1 MKTNWLKRT
10 LKAPARYRTGKGFG
24 VHSPFAFKFI
34 TRVLRETLP
43 FYAYSNQKIR
53 YRDAERNSV
62 KHPFL
67 TLKRIRLLFR
77 TANFF
82 CPESVLQLG
91 ADNGLVSA
99 ALLDVNSAMKIA
111 RCGCD
116 GTFESQNVT
125 EYAAIDALP
134 SDMVP
139 EMVIVVDTEKS
150 EAVEN
155 FLQRAVE
162 AESVI
167 VFPCIDH
174 KVQIKELWDALNA
187 SAADYGMTFT
197 NDKFGVLV
205 AKKNLPRQHYNV
217 WL

>member
-10 LKAPARYRTGKGFG
+10 LKAPPRYRTSKGFG

-53 YRDAERNSV
+53 YKDASRSSV

-77 TANFF
+77 TVNFF
-82 CPESVLQLG
+82 CPNSVVQIG
-91 ADNGLVSA
+91 ADNGLVTA

-116 GTFESQNVT
+116 DVFESQSVT
-125 EYAAIDALP
+125 EYPSIDKLP
-134 SDMVP
+134 LATMP

-150 EAVEN
+150 ENTEKI
-155 FLQRAVE
+155 LQQAVE

-174 KVQIKELWDALNA
+174 KEQIKDLWQALNA
-187 SAADYGMTFT
+187 AAKDYGMTFT

-205 AKKNLPRQHYNV
+205 AKKNLPRQNFNV

>member
-10 LKAPARYRTGKGFG
+10 LKAPARYRTSKGFG

-77 TANFF
+77 TVNFF
-82 CPESVLQLG
+82 CPNSVVQIG
-91 ADNGLVSA
+91 ADNGLVTA

-116 GTFESQNVT
+116 DVFESQSVT
-125 EYAAIDALP
+125 EYPSIDALP

-150 EAVEN
+150 ENTEKI
-155 FLQRAVE
+155 LQQAVE

-174 KVQIKELWDALNA
+174 KEQIKDLWQALNA
-187 SAADYGMTFT
+187 AAKDYGMTFT

-205 AKKNLPRQHYNV
+205 AKKNLPRQNFNV